1 MKFELDFTKMID
13 RQLVQELYQIILN
26 EVSSIRPLNTW
37 AVQPTGVEFTKHKA
51 KFGLAT
57 PEGKVLISE
66 NFLGT
71 DAIEKLKNTYRHEF
85 AHLSC
90 GLENNHNKTFR
101 RVEYLFGVTDEGNAE
116 AEIAKV
122 TNTINYKYTVNAHL
136 ANGSIVNYGGVHR
149 KTKTY
154 SEYDKKKT
162 PMRDRASGV
171 LIDRFEFIVN

>member
-1 MKFELDFTKMID
+1 MID

-66 NFLGT
+66 YFLGT
-71 DAIEKLKNTYRHEF
+71 DAIDKLKNTFRHEF
-85 AHLSC
+85 AHHCC
-90 GLENNHNKTFR
+90 GLKNNHNKIFR
-101 RVEYLFGVTDEGNAE
+101 RVEYLFGVTAEGE
-116 AEIAKV
+116 AKSEKQKI
-122 TNTINYKYTVNAHL
+122 TDTISHKYTVNAHL
-136 ANGSIVNYGGVHR
+136 VNGAIVCCGGVHR

-162 PMRDRASGV
+162 PMHDRASGV
-171 LIDRFEFIVN
+171 LIERFEFIVN